1 MSQDRLFSPI
11 LLYFHGGSPPL
22 DICILCKYQGGGV
35 LRENKAK
42 HTRVNT
48 PRKHSL
54 AISTVEGSEMCLIK
68 KCTHCSLLKRYC
80 SQARI
85 AHGTQR

>member
-11 LLYFHGGSPPL
+11 LLYFHGGSPL
-22 DICILCKYQGGGV
+22 DICILYKYQGGRV

-54 AISTVEGSEMCLIK
+54 AISTVEGSEMCLIV
-68 KCTHCSLLKRYC
+68 S
-80 SQARI
+80 
-85 AHGTQR
+85 